1 MSRPQADTH
10 GWRDVLARGPVAA
23 GRPIDWPRP
32 YPLKGGDPVEH
43 ALTQRAEGY
52 LADKGF
58 ERVPVT
64 LPFDW
69 TMSPFASRPW
79 RTRLM
84 CLQPMD
90 APLYAWRE
98 TGDAAWL
105 RDAADIFFDW
115 WARDGGTGASGFR
128 AWADMPVGYRAMK
141 IALTTDAAAAGEW
154 SPSEAEGAALM
165 AAAEAHLGALMEP
178 ERLSDGNHGIFQLHG
193 LRVLSEVTGL
203 RRADADAFLTEHL
216 TRLIDRQFGE
226 EGVHLEHSPHYHW
239 WMQSELAA
247 IRDSGWHGTL
257 DLDARLARAEEAKHW
272 MLAPG
277 ELMVRV
283 GDTPDS
289 EPVLPPAVPARPD
302 HVEGGLSLRW
312 FPSSGIAAAKT
323 DDALVFF
330 HAAYHSKSHKHADD
344 LHVELHDLGRPI
356 LVDAGSS
363 GYKTGPARSY
373 AVSTHAHNTVEW
385 AGRSYPRD
393 GTDAYGSGLVG
404 AGLVRGGAYLEGRV
418 RHASAGVSHRR
429 RAVFLPG
436 RALVLQDRL
445 RAGEEAEA
453 IQWLHLAPRWRP
465 VGDPADLTFTDGE
478 AFVRIEP
485 EADAAVRAHNAMEG
499 RDGEP
504 DWRQGWRTLRR
515 DLEPSWSI
523 GLAKRGRAPAF
534 RTAVRYALDA
544 PPALDDLSAATEPVR
559 DLFRAEDAP

>member
-1 MSRPQADTH
+1 MTAWQS
-10 GWRDVLARGPVAA
+10 VLARGPVAG

-43 ALTQRAEGY
+43 ALAQRAEGY
-52 LADKGF
+52 LADRGF

-98 TGDAAWL
+98 TGKAAWL
-105 RDAADIFFDW
+105 REAADIFFDW
-115 WARDGGTGASGFR
+115 WAHDGGTGASGFR

-141 IALTTDAAAAGEW
+141 TALLVDAGASGAW
-154 SPSEAEGAALM
+154 SPTEAEGAALLTI
-165 AAAEAHLGALMEP
+165 AEAHLGALMEP
-178 ERLSDGNHGIFQLHG
+178 ARLSDGNHGIFQLHG
-193 LRVLSEVTGL
+193 LRVLSQVTGL
-203 RRADADAFLTEHL
+203 RTDEADAFLAEHL
-216 TRLIDRQFGE
+216 TRLIGRQFGE
-226 EGVHLEHSPHYHW
+226 DGVHLEHSPHYHW

-247 IRDSGWHGTL
+247 IRDSGWHGAL
-257 DLDARLARAEEAKHW
+257 DLDERLARAEEAKHW

-277 ELMVRV
+277 DLMVRV

-289 EPVLPPAVPARPD
+289 EPVLPPTVPPRPD
-302 HVEGGLSLRW
+302 HTEGPLSLRW
-312 FPSSGIAAAKT
+312 FPAGGFAAAKT
-323 DDALVFF
+323 DDALVFL

-344 LHVELHDLGRPI
+344 LHVDLHDLGRPI

-363 GYKTGPARSY
+363 GYKVGPARSY

-385 AGRSYPRD
+385 GGRSYPRD

-404 AGLVRGGAYLEGRV
+404 VGLTSGGAYLEGRV
-418 RHASAGVSHRR
+418 RHASAGVVHRR

-445 RAGEEAEA
+445 RAEEAAEA
-453 IQWLHLAPRWRP
+453 VQWLHLAPRWRREEDED
-465 VGDPADLTFTDGE
+465 GLLFTDGE
-478 AFVRIEP
+478 AFVRIEVG
-485 EADAAVRAHNAMEG
+485 ADAEARTYHGHAG
-499 RDGEP
+499 GDGNE
-504 DWRQGWRTLRR
+504 DWRQGWRTFKRS
-515 DLEPSWSI
+515 LEPSWSVGI
-523 GLAKRGRAPAF
+523 AKRGRGPAF
-534 RTAVRYALDA
+534 RTVIRYGLGA
-544 PPALDDLSAATEPVR
+544 PPALDDLSGATEPVR
-559 DLFRAEDAP
+559 ELYDAEGAR